1 MKPLIDQG
9 KTKKQAFDATAKMG
23 PREYG
28 NALAQMCANAV
39 NADKGSSH
47 VLFLDK
53 NHPVNGI
60 KRAVDDIRKLIT
72 GRVNIKKLYMIPE
85 VPADKASRVNFLP
98 YPENFICQFFAW
110 GQQRTDHET
119 LDADDPHNMLE
130 VQLMFLRMSRNE
142 VFNDS
147 FLRKHQIDG
156 FLRVPMSVESFELP
170 QELINCFKQLFNG
183 FAGIGNEANAEANT
197 AFLAELAK
205 HREVLM
211 QFPDKT
217 NQVNTILAQLGR
229 AGEIS
234 AASVQDPEVEEEKK
248 VPAQQAASNGFR
260 QVNMNNGSNQ
270 ANNSGKSKSNKPPVF
285 LGINI
290 ECDGDFERKLTNLF
304 AGAFKQAG
312 EPQQMIKDF
321 Q

>member
-110 GQQRTDHET
+110 GQ
-119 LDADDPHNMLE
+119 
-130 VQLMFLRMSRNE
+130 
-142 VFNDS
+142 
-147 FLRKHQIDG
+147 
-156 FLRVPMSVESFELP
+156 
-170 QELINCFKQLFNG
+170 
-183 FAGIGNEANAEANT
+183 
-197 AFLAELAK
+197 
-205 HREVLM
+205 
-211 QFPDKT
+211 
-217 NQVNTILAQLGR
+217 
-229 AGEIS
+229 
-234 AASVQDPEVEEEKK
+234 
-248 VPAQQAASNGFR
+248 
-260 QVNMNNGSNQ
+260 
-270 ANNSGKSKSNKPPVF
+270 
-285 LGINI
+285 
-290 ECDGDFERKLTNLF
+290 
-304 AGAFKQAG
+304 
-312 EPQQMIKDF
+312 
-321 Q
+321 